1 MGENTMKKIVKLLSV
16 LCLIGGFLAAC
27 GNKEEEN
34 QGVKEPVFTAEA
46 GETLIVGL
54 DDTFVPMGFRDNEG
68 NLTGFDVELAEE
80 AGKRLGLTLKF
91 QPIDWSM
98 KETELNTGKID
109 VIWNGYAINEER
121 QKKVAFSEP
130 YASSS
135 QIIVVLKDSPI
146 KNLADLKGKT
156 VASQQSSSTV
166 SVLENDSSKIVNTF
180 ANEEI
185 VQYPSYNDVFNDL
198 DSKRSDAVA
207 VSEVYARYILKQ
219 KGQENY
225 RILEETFGKEEMAVG
240 LRKTDKEWL
249 RKLNATLTAMQKDGT
264 VDAIK
269 TKWFGE

>member
-1 MGENTMKKIVKLLSV
+1 MKKTIKLLSV
-16 LCLIGGFLAAC
+16 LCLVGGFLMAC
-27 GNKEEEN
+27 GNREEEDQRAAEN
-34 QGVKEPVFTAEA
+34 AVFTAAA

-54 DDTFVPMGFRDNEG
+54 DDTFVPMGFRDNDG

-80 AGKRLGLTLKF
+80 VGERLGLTLKF

-121 QKKVAFSEP
+121 EEKVAFSEP
-130 YASSS
+130 YANSS

-166 SVLENDSSKIVNTF
+166 SVLEKDPSKIVNTF

-249 RKLNATLTAMQKDGT
+249 EKLNATLTAMKKDGT